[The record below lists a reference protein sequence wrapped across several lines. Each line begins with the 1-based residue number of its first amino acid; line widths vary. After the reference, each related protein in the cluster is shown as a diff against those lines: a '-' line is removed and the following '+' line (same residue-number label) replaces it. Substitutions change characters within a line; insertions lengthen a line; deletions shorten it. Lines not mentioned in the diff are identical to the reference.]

1 MILMKRNRIAGRT
14 SFVGCSLSLF
24 SPEDLEMIHDATLE
38 VLEYT
43 GLYVQSNDAIDIYEG
58 GGCIVDR
65 KKQIVKIPAHV
76 VEDAI
81 QSSPKKVVL
90 AGRDPKHDIV
100 LESGRVN
107 FCPFGEGVM
116 VIDPYSGEYR
126 KSTKKDKGDVA
137 RLVDALDQYDMLE
150 NTVAPR
156 DVHPEL
162 ESLHNYEV
170 TISNTTKHVP
180 QPCHDKRSAQLLI
193 EMATAVAGGKEN
205 LKDRPIVSG
214 CTCPQSPLTISA
226 GCADP
231 IIEYA
236 RANLPQNILSM
247 ALAGATSP
255 VTLAGTLVTHNAE
268 VLGGI
273 VLAQLTRKGA
283 PVMYGSSTSMIDLK
297 LTTATVGCPELGLIS
312 AAVAKLAQMYLLPSY
327 VAGT

>member
-1 MILMKRNRIAGRT
+1 LKRNRIAGRNT
-14 SFVGCSLSLF
+14 FIGCSISLF
-24 SPEDLEMIHDATLE
+24 SDSDLEMIHDATLE
-38 VLEYT
+38 ILEYT
-43 GLYVQSNDAIDIYEG
+43 GLYVQSSEAMDIYEN
-58 GGCIVDR
+58 GGCIVER
-65 KKQIVKIPAHV
+65 KNKVVKIPAHI

-81 QSSPKKVVL
+81 NSAPKKVFL

-116 VIDPYSGEYR
+116 VIDPYTGEYR

-156 DVHPEL
+156 DVHPEM

-170 TISNTTKHVP
+170 TVSNTTKHVP
-180 QPCHDKRSAQLLI
+180 QPCHDKRSSQLLI
-193 EMATAVAGGKEN
+193 EMAAAVAGGHDK

-273 VLAQLTRKGA
+273 VLAQLARKGA

-297 LTTATVGCPELGLIS
+297 QTTATVGCPELGLIS

>member
-1 MILMKRNRIAGRT
+1 MKRNRIAGRS
-14 SFVGCSLSLF
+14 SFLGCSLSLF
-24 SPEDLEMIHDATLE
+24 SDSDLEMIHDATLE

-43 GLYVQSNDAIDIYEG
+43 GLYVQSNDAIDIYAD
-58 GGCIVDR
+58 GGCYVDR
-65 KKQIVKIPAHV
+65 ESQIVKIPAHV
-76 VEDAI
+76 VEEAI
-81 QSSPKKVVL
+81 ASAPKKVFL
-90 AGRDPKHDIV
+90 AGRDPRHDIV
-100 LESGRVN
+100 LENGRVN

-116 VIDPYSGEYR
+116 VIDPYTGEYR

-156 DVHPEL
+156 DVHPEM
-162 ESLHNYEV
+162 ESLHNFEV
-170 TISNTTKHVP
+170 TVSNTTKHVP

-193 EMATAVAGGKEN
+193 EMAAVVAGGRDK
-205 LKDRPIVSG
+205 LKVRPIVSG
-214 CTCPQSPLTISA
+214 CTCPQSPLTISE

-297 LTTATVGCPELGLIS
+297 QTTATVGCPELGLIS

>member
-1 MILMKRNRIAGRT
+1 MMKRNRIAGRT

-43 GLYVQSNDAIDIYEG
+43 GLYVQSNDAIAIYEG

-65 KKQIVKIPAHV
+65 KMQIVKIPAHI

-193 EMATAVAGGKEN
+193 EMAAAVAGGKEN

-214 CTCPQSPLTISA
+214 CTCPQSPLTISE

>member
-1 MILMKRNRIAGRT
+1 MKRNSYAARNT
-14 SFVGCSLSLF
+14 FMGCGLTMF
-24 SPEDLEMIHDATLE
+24 SDQDLEMIHNATLE
-38 VLEYT
+38 VLEYA
-43 GLYVQSNDAIDIYEG
+43 GLYVQSEDAMEIYDG
-58 GGCIVDR
+58 GGCMVDR
-65 KKQIVKIPAHV
+65 KNSIVKIPAHV
-76 VEDAI
+76 VEEAI
-81 QSSPKKVVL
+81 ASAPKKVFL
-90 AGRDPKHDIV
+90 AGRDSKHDII

-107 FCPFGEGVM
+107 FCPFGEGIM
-116 VIDPYSGEYR
+116 VIDPYTGEYR
-126 KSTKKDKGDVA
+126 KSTKADKGNVA
-137 RLVDALDQYDMLE
+137 KLVDALDQYDMLE

-156 DVHPEL
+156 DVPPEVQ
-162 ESLHNYEV
+162 SLHSYEV

-180 QPCHDKRSAQLLI
+180 QPCHDKRSAQILI
-193 EMATAVAGGKEN
+193 EMAAAVAGGKEK

-283 PVMYGSSTSMIDLK
+283 PVMYGSSTSIIDLK
-297 LTTATVGCPELGLIS
+297 QLTATVGCPELGMIS
-312 AAVAKLAQMYLLPSY
+312 AAVAKLAQFYLLPSY
-327 VAGT
+327 VAGS

>member
-1 MILMKRNRIAGRT
+1 MKRNRIAGRT
-14 SFVGCSLSLF
+14 TFVGCSLSLF

-90 AGRDPKHDIV
+90 AGRDLKHDIV

-193 EMATAVAGGKEN
+193 EMAAAVAGGKEN

>member
-1 MILMKRNRIAGRT
+1 MKRNPIAGRE
-14 SFVGCSLSLF
+14 SFLGCSLNLF
-24 SPEDLEMIHDATLE
+24 SDTDLEMIHDATLE
-38 VLEYT
+38 VLEHA
-43 GLYVQSNDAIDIYEG
+43 GLYVQSEEALDIYEG
-58 GGCIVDR
+58 GGCIVER
-65 KKQIVKIPAHV
+65 KEQIVKIPAHI
-76 VEDAI
+76 VEEAI
-81 QSSPKKVVL
+81 VSSPRKVFL

-100 LESGRVN
+100 LENGRVN

-156 DVHPEL
+156 DVHPEM

-170 TISNTTKHVP
+170 TVTNTTKHVP
-180 QPCHDKRSAQLLI
+180 QPCHDRRSAQLLI
-193 EMATAVAGGKEN
+193 EMAIAVAGGRDKLRE
-205 LKDRPIVSG
+205 RPIVSG

-226 GCADP
+226 GCAEP

-236 RANLPQNILSM
+236 RASLPQNILSM

-268 VLGGI
+268 VLGGV
-273 VLAQLTRKGA
+273 VLAQLTKKGA

-297 LTTATVGCPELGLIS
+297 LTTATVGCPELALIS
-312 AAVAKLAQMYLLPSY
+312 AAVARMARKYLLPSY

>member
-1 MILMKRNRIAGRT
+1 MKRNPYAARHA
-14 SFVGCSLSLF
+14 FMGCGLTLF
-24 SPEDLEMIHDATLE
+24 SHDDLEMIHDATLE
-38 VLEYT
+38 VLEYA
-43 GLYVQSNDAIDIYEG
+43 GLYVQSEDAMDIYDG

-65 KKQIVKIPAHV
+65 KTNIVKIPAHV

-81 QSSPKKVVL
+81 RTAPKKVFL

-107 FCPFGEGVM
+107 FCPFGEGIM
-116 VIDPYSGEYR
+116 VIDPYTGEYR
-126 KSTKKDKGDVA
+126 KSTKADKGNVA
-137 RLVDALDQYDMLE
+137 KLVDALDQYDMLE

-156 DVHPEL
+156 DVPPEVQ
-162 ESLHNYEV
+162 SLHSYEV
-170 TISNTTKHVP
+170 TVSNTTKHVP
-180 QPCHDKRSAQLLI
+180 QPCHDKRSAQILI
-193 EMATAVAGGKEN
+193 EMAAAVAGGREK

-236 RANLPQNILSM
+236 KAGLPQNILSM

-283 PVMYGSSTSMIDLK
+283 PVMYGSSTSIIDLK
-297 LTTATVGCPELGLIS
+297 QLTATVGCPELGLIS
-312 AAVAKLAQMYLLPSY
+312 AAVAKLAQFYLLPSY
-327 VAGT
+327 VAGS

>member
-1 MILMKRNRIAGRT
+1 MKRNPYAARHA
-14 SFVGCSLSLF
+14 FMGCGLTLF
-24 SPEDLEMIHDATLE
+24 SHDDLEMIHDATLE
-38 VLEYT
+38 VLEYA
-43 GLYVQSNDAIDIYEG
+43 GLYVQSEDAMDIYDG

-65 KKQIVKIPAHV
+65 KNNIVKIPAHV

-81 QSSPKKVVL
+81 RTAPKKVFL

-107 FCPFGEGVM
+107 FCPFGEGIM
-116 VIDPYSGEYR
+116 VIDPYTGEYR
-126 KSTKKDKGDVA
+126 KSTKADKGNVA
-137 RLVDALDQYDMLE
+137 KLVDALDQYDMLE

-156 DVHPEL
+156 DVPPEVQ
-162 ESLHNYEV
+162 SLHSYEV
-170 TISNTTKHVP
+170 TVSNTTKHVP
-180 QPCHDKRSAQLLI
+180 QPCHDKRSAQILI
-193 EMATAVAGGKEN
+193 EMAAAVAGGREK

-236 RANLPQNILSM
+236 KAGLPQNILSM

-283 PVMYGSSTSMIDLK
+283 PVMYGSSTSIIDLK
-297 LTTATVGCPELGLIS
+297 QLTATVGCPELGLIS
-312 AAVAKLAQMYLLPSY
+312 AAVAKLAQFYLLPSY
-327 VAGT
+327 VAGS

>member
-1 MILMKRNRIAGRT
+1 MRRNLLAGRNT
-14 SFVGCSLSLF
+14 WSGCGLSLF
-24 SPEDLEMIHDATLE
+24 SNEDLEQIHLATLE
-38 VLEYT
+38 VLEYA
-43 GLYVQSNDAIDIYEG
+43 GLFVQSKEAMDIYEG
-58 GGCIVDR
+58 GGCYVDR
-65 KKQIVKIPAHV
+65 KNRIVKIPAYV

-81 QSSPKKVVL
+81 VSAPQKVFL

-100 LESGRVN
+100 MESGRVN
-107 FCPFGEGVM
+107 FCPFGEGIM
-116 VIDPYSGEYR
+116 VIDPYTGEYR
-126 KSTKKDKGDVA
+126 KSTKEDKGNVA

-156 DVHPEL
+156 DVHPEM

-170 TISNTTKHVP
+170 TVSNTTKHVP

-193 EMATAVAGGKEN
+193 EMAALVAGGKEK

-214 CTCPQSPLTISA
+214 CTCPQSPLTISE

-236 RANLPQNILSM
+236 KANLPQNILSM

-273 VLAQLTRKGA
+273 VLAQLTRKGT

-297 LTTATVGCPELGLIS
+297 LSTATVGCPELGLIS
-312 AAVAKLAQMYLLPSY
+312 AAVAKLAQFYLLPSY
-327 VAGT
+327 VAGS

>member
-1 MILMKRNRIAGRT
+1 MKRNRIAGRT
-14 SFVGCSLSLF
+14 SFLGCSLSLF
-24 SPEDLEMIHDATLE
+24 SDSDLEMIHDATLE
-38 VLEYT
+38 VLEYS
-43 GLYVQSNDAIDIYEG
+43 GLYVQSNEAIDIFAG
-58 GGCIVDR
+58 GGCVIDHEE
-65 KKQIVKIPAHV
+65 QIVKIPAHI

-81 QSSPKKVVL
+81 NSSPKKVFL
-90 AGRDPKHDIV
+90 AGRDSRHDIV
-100 LESGRVN
+100 LENGRVN

-126 KSTKKDKGDVA
+126 QSTKADKGNVA
-137 RLVDALDQYDMLE
+137 RLVDALDNYDMLE

-156 DVHPEL
+156 DVHPEM

-170 TISNTTKHVP
+170 TVANTTKHVP
-180 QPCHDKRSAQLLI
+180 QPCHDRRSAQLLI
-193 EMATAVAGGKEN
+193 EMAAVVAGGREKLKE
-205 LKDRPIVSG
+205 RPIVSG

-226 GCADP
+226 GCAEP

-236 RANLPQNILSM
+236 RAGLPQNILSM

-273 VLAQLTRKGA
+273 VLAQLTQRGA

-297 LTTATVGCPELGLIS
+297 LTTATVGCPELALIS
-312 AAVAKLAQMYLLPSY
+312 AAVARMARMYLLPSY

>member
-1 MILMKRNRIAGRT
+1 MKRNRIAGRS
-14 SFVGCSLSLF
+14 SFLGCSLSLF
-24 SPEDLEMIHDATLE
+24 SDSDLEMIHDATLE

-58 GGCIVDR
+58 GGCYVDR
-65 KKQIVKIPAHV
+65 ESQIVKIPVHI
-76 VEDAI
+76 VEEAI
-81 QSSPKKVVL
+81 DSAPKKVFL
-90 AGRDPKHDIV
+90 AGRDPQHDIV
-100 LESGRVN
+100 LENGRVN

-116 VIDPYSGEYR
+116 VIDPYTGEYR

-156 DVHPEL
+156 DVHPEM

-170 TISNTTKHVP
+170 TVANTTKHVP
-180 QPCHDKRSAQLLI
+180 QPCHDKRSAHLLI
-193 EMATAVAGGKEN
+193 EMAAVVVGGREK

-214 CTCPQSPLTISA
+214 CTCPQSPLTISE

-297 LTTATVGCPELGLIS
+297 QTTATVGCPELGLIS

>member
-1 MILMKRNRIAGRT
+1 MKRNRIAGRT

-65 KKQIVKIPAHV
+65 KKQIVKIPAHI

-81 QSSPKKVVL
+81 QSSPKIVVL

-193 EMATAVAGGKEN
+193 EMAAAVAGGKEN

>member
-1 MILMKRNRIAGRT
+1 M
-14 SFVGCSLSLF
+14 
-24 SPEDLEMIHDATLE
+24 
-38 VLEYT
+38 
-43 GLYVQSNDAIDIYEG
+43 
-58 GGCIVDR
+58 DR
-65 KKQIVKIPAHV
+65 EKQIVKIPAHI
-76 VEDAI
+76 VEEAI
-81 QSSPKKVVL
+81 DSSPKKVFL
-90 AGRDPKHDIV
+90 AGRDPRHDIV
-100 LESGRVN
+100 LENGRVN

-116 VIDPYSGEYR
+116 VIDPYTGEYR

-156 DVHPEL
+156 DVHPEM

-170 TISNTTKHVP
+170 TVANTTKHVP

-193 EMATAVAGGKEN
+193 EMAAVVAGGREK

-214 CTCPQSPLTISA
+214 CTCPQSPLTISE

-297 LTTATVGCPELGLIS
+297 MTTATVGCPELGLIS

>member
-1 MILMKRNRIAGRT
+1 VMKRNRIAGRS
-14 SFVGCSLSLF
+14 SFLGCSLSLF
-24 SPEDLEMIHDATLE
+24 SDSDLEMIHDATLE

-58 GGCIVDR
+58 GGCYVDR
-65 KKQIVKIPAHV
+65 EKQIVKIPAHV
-76 VEDAI
+76 VEEAI
-81 QSSPKKVVL
+81 VSAPKKVFL
-90 AGRDPKHDIV
+90 AGRDPQHDIV
-100 LESGRVN
+100 LENGRVN

-116 VIDPYSGEYR
+116 VIDPYPGEYR

-156 DVHPEL
+156 DVHPEM

-170 TISNTTKHVP
+170 TVSNTTKHVP

-193 EMATAVAGGKEN
+193 EMAAVVAGGREK

-214 CTCPQSPLTISA
+214 CTCPQSPLTISE

-297 LTTATVGCPELGLIS
+297 QTTATVGCPELGLIS

>member
-1 MILMKRNRIAGRT
+1 MKRNRIAGRT

-90 AGRDPKHDIV
+90 AGRDLKHDIV

-193 EMATAVAGGKEN
+193 EMAAAVAGGKEN

>member
-1 MILMKRNRIAGRT
+1 MKRNPIAGRK
-14 SFVGCSLSLF
+14 SFIGCSISIF
-24 SPEDLEMIHDATLE
+24 SDEDLEMIHDATLE
-38 VLEYT
+38 VLEYA
-43 GLYVQSNDAIDIYEG
+43 GLYVQSIDAMDIYED
-58 GGCIVDR
+58 GGCIVER
-65 KKQIVKIPAHV
+65 ESRIVKIPAHI

-81 QSSPKKVVL
+81 RSSPRKVFL
-90 AGRDPKHDIV
+90 AGRDPRHDIV
-100 LESGRVN
+100 LENGRVN

-116 VIDPYSGEYR
+116 VIDPYTGEYR
-126 KSTKKDKGDVA
+126 QSTKADKGNVA

-170 TISNTTKHVP
+170 TVSNTTKHVP

-193 EMATAVAGGKEN
+193 EMAAEVAGGREK

-214 CTCPQSPLTISA
+214 CTCPQSPLTISE

-273 VLAQLTRKGA
+273 VLAQLARRGA
-283 PVMYGSSTSMIDLK
+283 PVMYGSSTSIIDLRRA
-297 LTTATVGCPELGLIS
+297 TATVGCPELGLIS
-312 AAVAKLAQMYLLPSY
+312 AAVARMARMYQLPSY
-327 VAGT
+327 LAGT

>member
-1 MILMKRNRIAGRT
+1 MKRNPIAGRS
-14 SFVGCSLSLF
+14 SFMGCGLNLF
-24 SPEDLEMIHDATLE
+24 NDSDLEMIHDATLE
-38 VLEYT
+38 VLEYA
-43 GLYVQSNDAIDIYEG
+43 GLYVQSDEAMDIFDG

-65 KKQIVKIPAHV
+65 QGKNVKIPAHI
-76 VEDAI
+76 VEDSI
-81 QSSPKKVVL
+81 TSSPKKIFL
-90 AGRDPKHDIV
+90 AGRDPKHDLV
-100 LESGRVN
+100 LENGRVN

-126 KSTKKDKGDVA
+126 KSTKADKGNVA

-156 DVHPEL
+156 DVHPEM
-162 ESLHNYEV
+162 ESLHNYEITV
-170 TISNTTKHVP
+170 SNTTKHVP

-193 EMATAVAGGKEN
+193 EMAAAVAGGKEK

-226 GCADP
+226 GCGEP

-247 ALAGATSP
+247 AMAGATSP

-283 PVMYGSSTSMIDLK
+283 PVMYGSSTTMIDMRQA
-297 LTTATVGCPELGLIS
+297 TATVGCPELGLIS
-312 AAVAKLAQMYLLPSY
+312 AAVAILARYYLLPSY

>member
-1 MILMKRNRIAGRT
+1 MMKRNRIAGRT

-43 GLYVQSNDAIDIYEG
+43 GLYVQSNDAIAIYEG

-65 KKQIVKIPAHV
+65 KKQIVKIPAHI

-81 QSSPKKVVL
+81 QSSPKKVLL

-193 EMATAVAGGKEN
+193 KMAAAVAGGKEN

-214 CTCPQSPLTISA
+214 CTCPQSPLTISE

>member
-1 MILMKRNRIAGRT
+1 MKRNRIAGRT

-193 EMATAVAGGKEN
+193 EMAAAVAGGKEN

>member
-1 MILMKRNRIAGRT
+1 MKRNRIAGRT
-14 SFVGCSLSLF
+14 TFVGCSLSLF

-193 EMATAVAGGKEN
+193 EMAAAVAGGKEN

>member
-1 MILMKRNRIAGRT
+1 MKRNLHAGRN
-14 SFVGCSLSLF
+14 SFIGCGINLF
-24 SPEDLEMIHDATLE
+24 SDEDLEMIHDATLE
-38 VLEYT
+38 VLEVA
-43 GLYVQSNDAIDIYEG
+43 GLYVQSNDAMDIYEG

-65 KKQIVKIPAHV
+65 KEQIVKIPAHI
-76 VEDAI
+76 VEEAI
-81 QSSPKKVVL
+81 VSAPKKVLL

-100 LESGRVN
+100 MESGRVN
-107 FCPFGEGVM
+107 FCPFGEGIM
-116 VIDPYSGEYR
+116 VIDPYTGEYR
-126 KSTKKDKGDVA
+126 KSTKADKGNVA

-156 DVHPEL
+156 DVHPEM

-193 EMATAVAGGKEN
+193 EMAAAVAGGKEK

-214 CTCPQSPLTISA
+214 CTCPQSPLTISE

-236 RANLPQNILSM
+236 KANLPQNILSM

-297 LTTATVGCPELGLIS
+297 LSTASVGCPELGLIS
-312 AAVAKLAQMYLLPSY
+312 AAVAKLARFYLLPSY

>member
-1 MILMKRNRIAGRT
+1 MKRNRIAGRS
-14 SFVGCSLSLF
+14 SFLGCSLSLF
-24 SPEDLEMIHDATLE
+24 SDSDLEMIHDATLE

-43 GLYVQSNDAIDIYEG
+43 GLYVQSNDAIDIYES
-58 GGCIVDR
+58 GGCYADR
-65 KKQIVKIPAHV
+65 QKQIVKIPAHI
-76 VEDAI
+76 VEEAI
-81 QSSPKKVVL
+81 DSAPKKVFL
-90 AGRDPKHDIV
+90 AGRDPQHDIV
-100 LESGRVN
+100 LENGRVN

-116 VIDPYSGEYR
+116 VIDPYTGEYR

-156 DVHPEL
+156 DVHPEM

-170 TISNTTKHVP
+170 TVANTTKHVP

-193 EMATAVAGGKEN
+193 EMAAVVAGGREK

-214 CTCPQSPLTISA
+214 CTCPQSPLTISE

-297 LTTATVGCPELGLIS
+297 QTTATVGCPELGLIS

-327 VAGT
+327 VAGS

>member
-1 MILMKRNRIAGRT
+1 MKRNRIAGRN
-14 SFVGCSLSLF
+14 SFLGCSLSLF
-24 SPEDLEMIHDATLE
+24 SDSDLEMIHDATQE

-58 GGCIVDR
+58 GGCYVDR
-65 KKQIVKIPAHV
+65 EKQIVKIPAHV
-76 VEDAI
+76 VEEAI
-81 QSSPKKVVL
+81 DSAPKKVFL

-100 LESGRVN
+100 LENGRVN

-116 VIDPYSGEYR
+116 VIDPYTGEYR

-156 DVHPEL
+156 DVHPEM

-170 TISNTTKHVP
+170 TVSNTTKHVP
-180 QPCHDKRSAQLLI
+180 QPCHDKRSARLLI
-193 EMATAVAGGKEN
+193 EMAAVVAGGREK

-214 CTCPQSPLTISA
+214 CTCPQSPLTISE

-236 RANLPQNILSM
+236 RANLPQKILSM

-273 VLAQLTRKGA
+273 VLAQLTRKGT

-297 LTTATVGCPELGLIS
+297 QTTATVGCPELGLIS

>member
-1 MILMKRNRIAGRT
+1 MKRNRIAGRN
-14 SFVGCSLSLF
+14 SFIGCSISLF
-24 SPEDLEMIHDATLE
+24 SDSDLEMIHDATLE
-38 VLEYT
+38 ILEYT
-43 GLYVQSNDAIDIYEG
+43 GLYVQSSEAMDIYED
-58 GGCIVDR
+58 GGCIVER
-65 KKQIVKIPAHV
+65 SNKVVKIPAHI

-81 QSSPKKVVL
+81 NSAPKKVFL
-90 AGRDPKHDIV
+90 AGRDPKHDII

-116 VIDPYSGEYR
+116 VIDPYTGEYR

-150 NTVAPR
+150 NIVAPR
-156 DVHPEL
+156 DVHPEM

-170 TISNTTKHVP
+170 TVSNTTKHVP

-193 EMATAVAGGKEN
+193 EMAAVVAGGRDK

-273 VLAQLTRKGA
+273 VLAQLARKGA

-297 LTTATVGCPELGLIS
+297 QTTATVGCPELGLIS

>member
-1 MILMKRNRIAGRT
+1 MKRNSFAGRN
-14 SFVGCSLSLF
+14 SFIGCGLTLF
-24 SPEDLEMIHDATLE
+24 SHDDLEMIHDATLE
-38 VLEYT
+38 VLEYA
-43 GLYVQSNDAIDIYEG
+43 GLYVQSEDAMNIYDG

-65 KKQIVKIPAHV
+65 KNKIVRIPAHI
-76 VEDAI
+76 VEEAI
-81 QSSPKKVVL
+81 VSAPKKVFL

-107 FCPFGEGVM
+107 FCPFGEGIM
-116 VIDPYSGEYR
+116 VIDPYTGEYR
-126 KSTKKDKGDVA
+126 KSTKEDKGNVA
-137 RLVDALDQYDMLE
+137 KLVDALDQYDMLE

-156 DVHPEL
+156 DVPPEVQ
-162 ESLHNYEV
+162 SLHSYEV
-170 TISNTTKHVP
+170 TVSNTTKHVP
-180 QPCHDKRSAQLLI
+180 QPCHDKRSAQILI
-193 EMATAVAGGKEN
+193 EMAAAVAGGKEK

-236 RANLPQNILSM
+236 KAGLPQNILSM

-283 PVMYGSSTSMIDLK
+283 PVMYGSSTSIIDLK
-297 LTTATVGCPELGLIS
+297 YLTASVGCPELGLIS
-312 AAVAKLAQMYLLPSY
+312 AAVAKLAQFYLLPSY
-327 VAGT
+327 VAGS

>member
-1 MILMKRNRIAGRT
+1 M
-14 SFVGCSLSLF
+14 GCGLTLF
-24 SPEDLEMIHDATLE
+24 SHDDLEMIHDATLE
-38 VLEYT
+38 VLEYA
-43 GLYVQSNDAIDIYEG
+43 GLYVQSEDAMDIYDG

-65 KKQIVKIPAHV
+65 KNNIVKIPAHV

-81 QSSPKKVVL
+81 RTAPKKVFL

-107 FCPFGEGVM
+107 FCPFGEGIM
-116 VIDPYSGEYR
+116 VIDPYTGEYR
-126 KSTKKDKGDVA
+126 KSTKADKGNVA
-137 RLVDALDQYDMLE
+137 KLVDALDQYDMLE

-156 DVHPEL
+156 DVPPEVQ
-162 ESLHNYEV
+162 SLHSYEV
-170 TISNTTKHVP
+170 TVSNTTKHVP
-180 QPCHDKRSAQLLI
+180 QPCHDKRSAQILI
-193 EMATAVAGGKEN
+193 EMAAAVAGGREK

-236 RANLPQNILSM
+236 KAGLPQNILSM

-283 PVMYGSSTSMIDLK
+283 PVMYGSSTSIIDLK
-297 LTTATVGCPELGLIS
+297 QLTATVGCPELGLIS
-312 AAVAKLAQMYLLPSY
+312 AAVAKLAQFYLLPSY
-327 VAGT
+327 VAGS

>member
-1 MILMKRNRIAGRT
+1 MKRNRIAGRT

-90 AGRDPKHDIV
+90 AGRDLKHDIV

-193 EMATAVAGGKEN
+193 EMAAAVAGGKEN

-214 CTCPQSPLTISA
+214 CTCPQSPLTISE

>member
-1 MILMKRNRIAGRT
+1 MKRN
-14 SFVGCSLSLF
+14 SFAARNAFMGCGLIMF
-24 SPEDLEMIHDATLE
+24 SNDDLEMIHDATLE
-38 VLEYT
+38 VLEYA
-43 GLYVQSNDAIDIYEG
+43 GLYVQSEEAMDIYDG
-58 GGCIVDR
+58 GGCIVDKE
-65 KKQIVKIPAHV
+65 KKIVKIPAHV

-81 QSSPKKVVL
+81 RYAPKKVFL

-107 FCPFGEGVM
+107 FCPFGEGIM
-116 VIDPYSGEYR
+116 VIDPYTGEYR
-126 KSTKKDKGDVA
+126 KSTKEDKGNVA
-137 RLVDALDQYDMLE
+137 KLVDALDQYDMLE

-156 DVHPEL
+156 DVPPEVQ
-162 ESLHNYEV
+162 SLHSYEV
-170 TISNTTKHVP
+170 TVSNTTKHVP
-180 QPCHDKRSAQLLI
+180 QPCHDKRSAQILI
-193 EMATAVAGGKEN
+193 EMAAAVAGGKEK
-205 LKDRPIVSG
+205 LKDRPSVSG

-236 RANLPQNILSM
+236 KAGLPQNILSM

-283 PVMYGSSTSMIDLK
+283 PVMYGSSTSIIDLK
-297 LTTATVGCPELGLIS
+297 QLTATVGCPELGMIS
-312 AAVAKLAQMYLLPSY
+312 AAVAKLAQFYLLPSY
-327 VAGT
+327 VAGS

>member
-1 MILMKRNRIAGRT
+1 MKRNLFAGRN
-14 SFVGCSLSLF
+14 SFIGCGLMLF
-24 SPEDLEMIHDATLE
+24 SHEDLEMIHDATLE
-38 VLEYT
+38 VLEYA
-43 GLYVQSNDAIDIYEG
+43 GLYVQSNDAMDIYEG

-65 KKQIVKIPAHV
+65 KNKIVKIPAHV

-81 QSSPKKVVL
+81 VSAPKKVFL
-90 AGRDPKHDIV
+90 AGRNPKHDIV

-107 FCPFGEGVM
+107 FCPFGEGIM
-116 VIDPYSGEYR
+116 VIDPYTGEYR
-126 KSTKKDKGDVA
+126 KSTKEDKGNVA

-156 DVHPEL
+156 DVHPEM

-170 TISNTTKHVP
+170 TVANTTKHVP

-193 EMATAVAGGKEN
+193 EMAAAVAGGKEK

-214 CTCPQSPLTISA
+214 CTCPQSPLTISE

-297 LTTATVGCPELGLIS
+297 LSTATVGCPELGLIS
-312 AAVAKLAQMYLLPSY
+312 AAVAKLAQFYLLPSY
-327 VAGT
+327 VAGS

>member
-1 MILMKRNRIAGRT
+1 MKRNRIAGRN
-14 SFVGCSLSLF
+14 SFIGCSIQLF
-24 SPEDLEMIHDATLE
+24 SDEDLEMIHDATLE

-43 GLYVQSNDAIDIYEG
+43 GLYVQSEEAVEIYDG
-58 GGCIVDR
+58 GGCTVDR
-65 KKQIVKIPAHV
+65 ENSIVKIPAHI

-81 QSSPKKVVL
+81 SSSPKKVFL

-100 LESGRVN
+100 LENGRVN

-116 VIDPYSGEYR
+116 VIDPFTGEYR
-126 KSTKKDKGDVA
+126 QSTKKDKGDVA

-170 TISNTTKHVP
+170 TVANTTKHVP
-180 QPCHDKRSAQLLI
+180 QPCHDKRSAELLI
-193 EMATAVAGGKEN
+193 EMAAAVAGGKEK

-214 CTCPQSPLTISA
+214 CTCPQSPLTISE

-231 IIEYA
+231 IIAYA

-273 VLAQLTRKGA
+273 VLAQLARRGA

-297 LTTATVGCPELGLIS
+297 LTTASVGCPELGLIS

>member
-1 MILMKRNRIAGRT
+1 M
-14 SFVGCSLSLF
+14 
-24 SPEDLEMIHDATLE
+24 
-38 VLEYT
+38 
-43 GLYVQSNDAIDIYEG
+43 
-58 GGCIVDR
+58 VDR
-65 KKQIVKIPAHV
+65 KKQIVKIPAHI

-193 EMATAVAGGKEN
+193 EMAAAVAGGKEN

-214 CTCPQSPLTISA
+214 CTCPQSPLTISE

>member
-1 MILMKRNRIAGRT
+1 MKRNLLAGRN
-14 SFVGCSLSLF
+14 SFIGAGLNLF
-24 SPEDLEMIHDATLE
+24 SHEDLEMIHDATLE
-38 VLEYT
+38 VLEYA
-43 GLYVQSNDAIDIYEG
+43 GLYVQSKEAIDIYEG
-58 GGCIVDR
+58 GGCYVDR
-65 KKQIVKIPAHV
+65 KEQIVKIPAHV

-81 QSSPKKVVL
+81 ISAPKKVLL

-107 FCPFGEGVM
+107 FCPFGEGIM
-116 VIDPYSGEYR
+116 VIDPYTGEYR
-126 KSTKKDKGDVA
+126 KSTKADKGNVA
-137 RLVDALDQYDMLE
+137 RLVDALDEYDMLE

-156 DVHPEL
+156 DVPPAVA
-162 ESLHNYEV
+162 SLHNYEV
-170 TISNTTKHVP
+170 TVSNTTKHVP

-193 EMATAVAGGKEN
+193 EMAAVVAGGIDK

-214 CTCPQSPLTISA
+214 CTCPQSPLTISE

-236 RANLPQNILSM
+236 KANLPQNILSM

-283 PVMYGSSTSMIDLK
+283 PVIYGSSTSMIDLK
-297 LTTATVGCPELGLIS
+297 LSTATVGCPELGLIS
-312 AAVAKLAQMYLLPSY
+312 AAVAKLAQFYLLPSY
-327 VAGT
+327 VAGS

>member
-1 MILMKRNRIAGRT
+1 MKRN
-14 SFVGCSLSLF
+14 SFAARNTFMGCGLTLF
-24 SPEDLEMIHDATLE
+24 SDHDLEMIHDATLE
-38 VLEYT
+38 VLEYA
-43 GLYVQSNDAIDIYEG
+43 GLYVQSQDAMEIYEG
-58 GGCIVDR
+58 GGCIVD
-65 KKQIVKIPAHV
+65 KENNIVKIPAHM

-81 QSSPKKVVL
+81 RTAPKKVFL
-90 AGRDPKHDIV
+90 AGRDPKHDII

-107 FCPFGEGVM
+107 FCPFGEGIM
-116 VIDPYSGEYR
+116 VIDPYTGEYR
-126 KSTKKDKGDVA
+126 KSTKRDKGNVA
-137 RLVDALDQYDMLE
+137 KLVDALDQYDMLE

-156 DVHPEL
+156 DVPPEVQ
-162 ESLHNYEV
+162 SLHSYEV
-170 TISNTTKHVP
+170 TVSNTTKHVP
-180 QPCHDKRSAQLLI
+180 QPCHDKRSAQILI
-193 EMATAVAGGKEN
+193 EMAAAVAGGKEK

-283 PVMYGSSTSMIDLK
+283 PVMYGSSTSIIDLK
-297 LTTATVGCPELGLIS
+297 QLTATVGCPELGMIS
-312 AAVAKLAQMYLLPSY
+312 AAVAKLAQYYLLPSY
-327 VAGT
+327 VAGS

>member
-1 MILMKRNRIAGRT
+1 VVYVKRNQIAGR
-14 SFVGCSLSLF
+14 SSYLGCGLTLF
-24 SPEDLEMIHDATLE
+24 SDQDLEMIHDATLE
-38 VLEYT
+38 VLEYA
-43 GLYVQSNDAIDIYEG
+43 GLYVQSSEAMDIYDG
-58 GGCIVDR
+58 GGCVVDR
-65 KKQIVKIPAHV
+65 DSRIVKIPSHI

-81 QSSPKKVVL
+81 RTSPKKVFL
-90 AGRDPKHDIV
+90 AGRDPRHDLV
-100 LESGRVN
+100 LENGRVN

-116 VIDPYSGEYR
+116 VIDPYTGEYR

-170 TISNTTKHVP
+170 TAANTTKHVP

-193 EMATAVAGGKEN
+193 DMAVVVAGSKEN
-205 LKDRPIVSG
+205 LMDRPIVSG

-226 GCADP
+226 GCAEP

-273 VLAQLTRKGA
+273 VLAQLTRRGA
-283 PVMYGSSTSMIDLK
+283 PVIYGSSTSMIDLK

-312 AAVAKLAQMYLLPSY
+312 AAVAKMAQMYLIPSY